1 MIANSPIIRCGG
13 LCMKSLIFEDSS
25 DSDEEEINSTGK
37 KGWRWMQEKKVN
49 SESDWTGL
57 ILLDS

>member
-37 KGWRWMQEKKVN
+37 KGMEMDARKKGEFRV
-49 SESDWTGL
+49 
-57 ILLDS
+57 

>member
-13 LCMKSLIFEDSS
+13 LCLKSLIFEDSS
-25 DSDEEEINSTGK
+25 DSDEEELNSTDK
-37 KGWRWMQEKKVN
+37 KGMEMDAKKMN